1 MTANLDILI
10 KNAYILTINRNFD
23 IIENGFIGIKK
34 DKIAIIGQM
43 SDLTDEISA
52 SEIVDAGGKLVMP
65 GLVNTHTHLAMTLFR
80 GIADDIK
87 LLDWLYKY
95 IFPAEKKCVTPENV
109 EVGVKLA
116 IVELIKSGT
125 TCFNDMYYFE
135 DITAQTAI
143 NAGMRGVIGEGII
156 DEGVANSAN
165 ATEGLEYTNN
175 LINEYK
181 NNDLIDVA
189 VAVHA
194 PYSATAETMQKAY
207 ALAQQHNTLFHIH
220 LAETKWE
227 LEKFLADYGMSSVEF
242 VDKLGILGQK
252 TVAAHGVWLNNKEI
266 SMLAER
272 GTGVAHNPECNMKIA
287 SGVAPIPQMIEK
299 GVKVGLGTDGTASNN
314 NLNMFQE
321 MRTMALLHK
330 LNSNDPTVIPAR
342 KAVEIATIGGAK
354 LLHKGQEIGSLEVGK
369 KADMIFIDL
378 NNANTTPYYNIYSL
392 LVYSLN
398 GTEISDVMINGKF
411 VMKDRRLLTID
422 EKDVFKQAKEI
433 SLRIKGLHSDR

>member
-1 MTANLDILI
+1 MYENFDILI
-10 KNAYILTINRNFD
+10 KNAYILTINSNFD
-23 IIENGFIGIKK
+23 IIENGFIGINK
-34 DKIAIIGQM
+34 DKIAIIGHM
-43 SDLTDEISA
+43 SEFTSA
-52 SEIVDAGGKLVMP
+52 LNATKIVDAGGKLVMP
-65 GLVNTHTHLAMTLFR
+65 GLINTHTHLAMTLFR

-87 LLDWLYKY
+87 LMDWLYKY
-95 IFPAEKKCVTPENV
+95 IFPAEKKCVTPETV

-116 IVELIKSGT
+116 IIELIKSGT

-135 DITAQTAI
+135 DITAQVAI
-143 NAGMRGVIGEGII
+143 KSGMRGVVGEGII

-165 ATEGLEYTNN
+165 ASEGLEYTAF
-175 LINEYK
+175 LIDKYK

-194 PYSATAETMQKAY
+194 PYSASAETMQKAY
-207 ALAQQHNTLFHIH
+207 ALAQKNDVLFHIH

-227 LEKFLADYGMSSVEF
+227 LEKFLSEYGMSSVEY
-242 VDKLGILGQK
+242 VDKLGILGNK
-252 TVAAHGVWLNNKEI
+252 TVAAHGVWLNDKEI
-266 SMLAER
+266 DLFATR

-287 SGVAPIPQMIEK
+287 SGVAPIPKMLVK

-342 KAVEIATIGGAK
+342 KAIEIATIGGAK
-354 LLHKGQEIGSLEVGK
+354 LLHKEKEIGSLEIGK

-378 NNANTTPYYNIYSL
+378 NHANTTPYYNIYSL

-398 GTEISDVMINGKF
+398 GTEIADVMINGKF
-411 VMKDRRLLTID
+411 VMKDKQLLTID
-422 EKDVFKQAKEI
+422 EKEVYIKAKEI
-433 SLRIKGLHSDR
+433 SSRIKSL